1 MRTHRAIQTL
11 NHQEESLAQTP
22 VWFSKWHLRCVW
34 READGCLRLLRRRRE
49 REWRGVVEGVE
60 WRKETGRDRGE
71 WRVVSQEEVGGTFF
85 LPSLH
90 GQMQLCDCFN
100 TCVFAWTH
108 MHVCMC
114 AYVGRDGKSMTI
126 YNLTITGTISFYTA
140 SILIHQYYI
149 RTQTLC
155 VRE

>member
-1 MRTHRAIQTL
+1 MKVFILRSSWLQDTKSLTHTHTYMRTHRAIQTL

-49 REWRGVVEGVE
+49 REWRGVVEEVE

-108 MHVCMC
+108 MHVCIC
-114 AYVGRDGKSMTI
+114 GQGREIDD
-126 YNLTITGTISFYTA
+126 NL
-140 SILIHQYYI
+140 
-149 RTQTLC
+149 
-155 VRE
+155 

>member
-71 WRVVSQEEVGGTFF
+71 WREVSQEVGGTFF
-85 LPSLH
+85 LPSL
-90 GQMQLCDCFN
+90 GKCNCETVLIR
-100 TCVFAWTH
+100 VFLRGH
-108 MHVCMC
+108 ICMC

-126 YNLTITGTISFYTA
+126 YNLTITGTISFFTA

>member
-1 MRTHRAIQTL
+1 MKVFILRSSWLQDTKSLTHTHTYMRTHRAIQTL

-71 WRVVSQEEVGGTFF
+71 WRGEWRVVSQEEVGGTFF

-100 TCVFAWTH
+100 TYACVH
-108 MHVCMC
+108 MW
-114 AYVGRDGKSMTI
+114 AG
-126 YNLTITGTISFYTA
+126 TGNRWQFI
-140 SILIHQYYI
+140 I
-149 RTQTLC
+149 
-155 VRE
+155 